1 VGDNQSFVVN
11 VRVICATHCDL
22 EQMVEQGEFREDLL
36 FRINPFEISLPPLRQ
51 RTEDIPLLAAHLYC
65 RIHHKKQLKPEEI
78 FNSAALAALSQ
89 ATWKGNVRE
98 LANVVEHATILCD
111 KLPITLAHLPSRFHA
126 PTNDTAILDATATA
140 TSTYALPPQSLRE
153 LEQQAIQAALER
165 HDNRKPD
172 AAKELGVSL
181 KTLYNK
187 LNNQLD
193 QTG

>member
-1 VGDNQSFVVN
+1 
-11 VRVICATHCDL
+11 
-22 EQMVEQGEFREDLL
+22 MVEQGEFREDLL

-65 RIHHKKQLKPEEI
+65 RTHHRKQLEPEQI
-78 FNSAALAALSQ
+78 FDTATLSALRQ

-126 PTNDTAILDATATA
+126 PTSDTALLDVTAPVANTQ
-140 TSTYALPPQSLRE
+140 ALPPLSLRE
-153 LEQQAIQAALER
+153 LELQAIHAALER
-165 HDNRKPD
+165 HNNHKPD

-187 LNNQLD
+187 LNNRLD
-193 QTG
+193 RTG